1 MRLWRVWWK
10 TMRLLQPAFKDKRTF
25 IWFLT
30 ACAGITIRKDMAG
43 VTSIIRAIGLKAHCY
58 DRLLGMFHS
67 KAVSVPKLTSIWKNS
82 VLTLFRPFL
91 YKLNGRIVLIAD
103 EIKIA
108 KAGKKMPAVK
118 KLYQSSESNT
128 KPAYIFGH
136 SCQAI
141 AVLAGSINSFFAI
154 PLSCRIH
161 EGLVFSNRS
170 KKTLVDKLALLIQ
183 ELAFEMPVYL
193 AADAYYAARNM
204 ILPLIKEGHHL
215 ISVVRSNAV
224 AYYPA
229 EQPQNSRRGAPRK
242 YGPKIKLRTLFND
255 LDNMASMESPVYG
268 ERKTHLKYR
277 TIDLLWRRIGIMVR
291 FVAVIHPI
299 RGKKIFMTTDLSL
312 SAVDLIRIYGYRFKI
327 EIAFKQAIHTIGVYA
342 YHFWMKNMKPIK
354 RKTGNQYL
362 HRDSEKYR
370 QNVIRK
376 MGAYHVHMM
385 AGIVTQGML
394 QYLSI
399 AHTNLVWNSFGSWIR
414 TIRPHV
420 LPSEKVVAVAL
431 RNVFPE
437 FLAGSSNNN
446 NLVEFIRNNID
457 IERSEGMKMVA

>member
-1 MRLWRVWWK
+1 MRLWLVWWK

-25 IWFLT
+25 IWYLA

-43 VTSIIRAIGLKAHCY
+43 VTSIVRAIGLKAHCY
-58 DRLLGMFHS
+58 DRLLDMFHS
-67 KAVSVPKLTSIWKNS
+67 KAVSVPKLALIWKNT
-82 VLTLFRPFL
+82 VLKLFRPFL

-103 EIKIA
+103 GIKIA
-108 KAGKKMPAVK
+108 KSGKKMPAVK

-141 AVLAGSINSFFAI
+141 AVLAGSMSSLFAI

-161 EGLVFSNRS
+161 EGLIFSNRS
-170 KKTLVDKLALLIQ
+170 KKTLVDKLALLVR
-183 ELAFEMPVYL
+183 ELVFEMPVYL
-193 AADAYYAARNM
+193 TADAYYAARNM

-229 EQPQNSRRGAPRK
+229 EQPKTPRRGAPRK
-242 YGPKIKLRTLFND
+242 YGAKIKLRTLFND
-255 LDNMASMESPVYG
+255 PDNMASMESPVYG
-268 ERKTHLKYR
+268 ERKIHLKYR
-277 TIDLLWRRIGIMVR
+277 TIDLLWKRIGIIVR
-291 FVAVIHPI
+291 FVAVIHPT

-312 SAVDLIRIYGYRFKI
+312 SAVDLIGTYGYRFKI
-327 EIAFKQAIHTIGVYA
+327 EVAFKQAIHTIGMYA

-362 HRDSEKYR
+362 HRESGKYR
-370 QNVIRK
+370 QDVIRK
-376 MGAYHVHMM
+376 MGAYHLHMM

-414 TIRPHV
+414 TVRPHV

-437 FLAGSSNNN
+437 FLAGSSKDN

-457 IERSEGMKMVA
+457 IERSEGIKMVA